1 MDTTEEPFALPA
13 EREDD
18 GQMDLRTHC
27 IEDEDT
33 LAENPNPEL
42 LESGIPLE
50 LFLSATTSA
59 LELDTVSSHA
69 PSMSESDLLGV
80 VGVDKLED
88 GDGDDQPLV
97 LFIVSENGCD
107 PPVAS

>member
-13 EREDD
+13 ERNDD
-18 GQMDLRTHC
+18 GQMDSRTDS
-27 IEDEDT
+27 IEDEHTLVDDT
-33 LAENPNPEL
+33 NAEL
-42 LESGIPLE
+42 LEPGIPLE

-59 LELDTVSSHA
+59 LELDTVSSNA

-88 GDGDDQPLV
+88 GDCDDQPLV
-97 LFIVSENGCD
+97 LYIVSENGCD